1 MKMKK
6 LLALLLSATMT
17 VGMLA
22 GCGGSQEAAA
32 PAATEEAAPAA
43 EEEAPAAEASGEV
56 EEITFMVWDDLAA
69 TEDLISKGYADS
81 IERFNK
87 DFEGKYHCTPIT
99 TNLEEYYTKLNALVA
114 AGETPDVFIV

>member
-32 PAATEEAAPAA
+32 PAATEEAAPAAEEEAPAA

-87 DFEGKYHCTPIT
+87 DFE
-99 TNLEEYYTKLNALVA
+99 
-114 AGETPDVFIV
+114 